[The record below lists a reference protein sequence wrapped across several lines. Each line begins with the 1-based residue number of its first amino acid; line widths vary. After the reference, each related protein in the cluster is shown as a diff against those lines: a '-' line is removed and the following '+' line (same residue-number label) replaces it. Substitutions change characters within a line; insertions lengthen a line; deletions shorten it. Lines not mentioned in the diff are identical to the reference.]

1 MLKEDYELTSSEVQE
16 LSGRAALA
24 AFFAR
29 LGYNTNAR
37 LVQSASAMGFSGSG
51 DNPKTAI
58 SYIERL
64 ASQDNGR
71 FEVYLFELKS
81 VTVATTQALVRHF
94 RDRPGDYLLVLTD
107 DYLRLDF
114 VLVERLNLNLEANQS
129 QSGEGTGP
137 LGLNKPQVRVRPR
150 VLTVKRNNPD
160 FVALRVLRRFSYTES
175 DTFAQY
181 DKLISA
187 YDVAEWSRPF
197 FNNRALFSDY
207 YLVERLPQ
215 SVEWNDK
222 AEMTSMTRAYRTL
235 RTLYGDVRDD
245 FSNQKEDVVRAKL
258 LEPVLTA
265 LGFTFQVGKSAA
277 SDEIEP
283 DYRLYPASAIA
294 IAIAAPNT
302 NAVSSKSA
310 AATSKSK
317 QAAAASSNTST
328 APLALGLAY
337 TWNRN
342 LDGKDATRDSETSD
356 ENPGAM
362 VVSLLDRGEADWAIV
377 TNGKIWRLYAAKAHS
392 RATNYYEI
400 DLEETLALPEA
411 SRAEAFRYFWLFF
424 RAAAFIPRDH
434 REQTSVGNQ
443 LAGDFQVNGLPDLAT
458 NPDSSNK
465 TCFLDNLLSESERY
479 A

>member
-1 MLKEDYELTSSEVQE
+1 MLKEDYEFTSSEVQE

-37 LVQSASAMGFSGSG
+37 LVQSASAMGFSG
-51 DNPKTAI
+51 DTPKAAI
-58 SYIERL
+58 NYIERL

-94 RDRPGDYLLVLTD
+94 RDRPGDYLFVLTD
-107 DYLRLDF
+107 DYSRLDF
-114 VLVERLNLNLEANQS
+114 VLVERLSLEATQS

-137 LGLNKPQVRVRPR
+137 LSLNKPQVRVRPR

-187 YDVAEWSRPF
+187 YDVAEWSKPY
-197 FNNRALFSDY
+197 FNNRDLFADH
-207 YLVERLPQ
+207 YLTERLPP

-222 AEMTSMTRAYRTL
+222 SEMTTMTRAYRTL
-235 RTLYGDVRDD
+235 RTLYADVRDD
-245 FSNQKEDVVRAKL
+245 FSNQKEEVVRAKL

-265 LGFTFQVGKSAA
+265 LGFSWKVGKSAT
-277 SDEIEP
+277 SSEFEP
-283 DYRLYPASAIA
+283 DYRLYLATI
-294 IAIAAPNT
+294 PNT
-302 NAVSSKSA
+302 KAISN
-310 AATSKSK
+310 
-317 QAAAASSNTST
+317 QAK
-328 APLALGLAY
+328 PLALGLAY

-342 LDGKDATRDSETSD
+342 LDGKDATRDSETSE
-356 ENPGAM
+356 ENPGAL

-400 DLEETLALPEA
+400 DLEETLALPDA

-424 RAAAFIPRDH
+424 RAAAFTPRENRDWKSLLQETVPRDN
-434 REQTSVGNQ
+434 REQTPVG
-443 LAGDFQVNGLPDLAT
+443 GIS
-458 NPDSSNK
+458 NPDVAKVGGISNP
-465 TCFLDNLLSESERY
+465 
-479 A
+479 